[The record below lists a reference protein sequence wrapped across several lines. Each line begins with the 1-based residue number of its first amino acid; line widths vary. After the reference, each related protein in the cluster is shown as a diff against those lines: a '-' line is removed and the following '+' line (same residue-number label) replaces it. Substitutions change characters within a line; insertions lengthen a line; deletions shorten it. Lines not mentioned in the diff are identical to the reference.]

1 MLEDK
6 LRATDWEATNEAMEE
21 AVARESYLEWLKDCE
36 KRSRGTRTMVC
47 MPCLYRLHSTHF
59 SLPWVGVKV
68 KVGFRFKFR
77 GGVHLAGYCIETS
90 TDPVFQLFSGV
101 THNI

>member
-1 MLEDK
+1 M
-6 LRATDWEATNEAMEE
+6 
-21 AVARESYLEWLKDCE
+21 
-36 KRSRGTRTMVC
+36 
-47 MPCLYRLHSTHF
+47 HF
-59 SLPWVGVKV
+59 SRPWVGVKV